1 MSLTI
6 FYSWITTLA
15 NLSLQLFTRIIFS
28 FLVLLASIAVYRLYF
43 HPLAQIPGPKIAAIS
58 SFWHAYN
65 ARNGRMAHLGKTL
78 HRRYGP
84 VVRVGPNE
92 VWFDTQEAFHAIY
105 SMYDIRSRKGLTNTV
120 DRQW

>member
-1 MSLTI
+1 MSLAILHT
-6 FYSWITTLA
+6 WITTLV
-15 NLSLQLFTRIIFS
+15 NLSLQLFVRIISS

-43 HPLAQIPGPKIAAIS
+43 HPLAQVPGPKIAAIS

-65 ARNGRMAHLGKTL
+65 ARNGRMALLGKTL

-105 SMYDIRSRKGLTNTV
+105 SVYNIRVRGAYTDMV